1 MKILLTLAALTLPIF
16 GFAMDIS
23 AKSAIIIDAGSGK
36 VLWERDA
43 DVLRYPASTTKIM
56 TGMLLLERCL
66 PDDLIT
72 APVGIDKIPPS
83 SMHLKPN
90 EQVSAK
96 DMLYALMLRSANDG
110 AVAVAN
116 HVSGSIPAFAELM
129 NERAREIGC
138 RSTHFH
144 NPNGLNDP
152 EHVTTARDLAMIARE
167 AMKYEAFR
175 EVVRTRKY
183 QIQRS
188 INQKDLFMV
197 TRNRWLYKDSTAD
210 GIKTGY
216 TKDAGNCYVGSATRN
231 GFQVI
236 TVILKSD
243 NWLKDNQQ
251 MLDWSFKN
259 YSRFMSI
266 HKGGAVASLAV
277 AGGTAA
283 SVAAIAGWDA
293 KVVVSSSEPTCEV
306 TEAISNFKAPI
317 KKGQFLTD
325 MILRDGDGFTQKIPL
340 YAGADVPVSKLAALQ
355 SAVTNPNGWTVAMGS
370 LMFVGAFVVRG
381 RKRTSY
387 GSKTRKSPF

>member
-1 MKILLTLAALTLPIF
+1 MKILITLAALTLPIF

-72 APVGIDKIPPS
+72 APVGIDKVPPS

-110 AVAVAN
+110 AVAVAD

-183 QIQRS
+183 QIQRT

-210 GIKTGY
+210 GKLL
-216 TKDAGNCYVGSATRN
+216 AESAPLAP
-231 GFQVI
+231 G
-236 TVILKSD
+236 KSD
-243 NWLKDNQQ
+243 WQQ
-251 MLDWSFKN
+251 VALDFKTLPEMDGITLTITRQVC
-259 YSRFMSI
+259 SAE
-266 HKGGAVASLAV
+266 GGVCPIF
-277 AGGTAA
+277 GT
-283 SVAAIAGWDA
+283 VWYDDFNLQLVGR
-293 KVVVSSSEPTCEV
+293 E
-306 TEAISNFKAPI
+306 
-317 KKGQFLTD
+317 
-325 MILRDGDGFTQKIPL
+325 
-340 YAGADVPVSKLAALQ
+340 AGARTISK
-355 SAVTNPNGWTVAMGS
+355 G
-370 LMFVGAFVVRG
+370 
-381 RKRTSY
+381 K
-387 GSKTRKSPF
+387 